1 MVRVIAEI
9 SVHSPTASS
18 NERHKYQHGYQKNE
32 HAANKEHQNVY
43 KRPVLNGGGGCC
55 GGGDSSGMDK
65 KPLSDAVGD
74 YIIGCISNILEKNQS
89 EQREQREQRE
99 QHEQREQEQEEELKR
114 QERRIQEREEEERK
128 KKEINT
134 KLGKII
140 YKTRAG
146 GVFEAHHSV
155 HMTINSNYDRK
166 TGQMVKTYTEKIIW
180 NDRVFGSKQ
189 EWFSEMNRQCLLS
202 RCQYEDCKM

>member
-32 HAANKEHQNVY
+32 YVANNMKEQQTVY

-65 KPLSDAVGD
+65 KPMSDAVGD
-74 YIIGCISNILEKNQS
+74 YIIGCISNILEKNER
-89 EQREQREQRE
+89 EQREQQQEQRE
-99 QHEQREQEQEEELKR
+99 QHEQQEQQEQQEQREQQEQ
-114 QERRIQEREEEERK
+114 QERK

-146 GVFEAHHSV
+146 GVFEAYHSV
-155 HMTINSNYDRK
+155 HMTVNYNYDRK
-166 TGQMVKTYTEKIIW
+166 TGHMVQTYTEKIIW
-180 NDRVFGSKQ
+180 NDRVFESKQ
-189 EWFSEMNRQCLLS
+189 EWFSVMNRLS
-202 RCQYEDCKM
+202 VAEADANMKIVRWD